1 MSLDSVVQV
10 DITTETTSVS
20 RAAFNIPLLCG
31 YHINYPERVREY
43 DISGGLAGLSS
54 DGFAATSQ
62 IYKMAQALAMQ
73 DPSIRKIKV
82 GRRAN
87 APTMTL
93 RLTPL
98 AQNTTIYHVY
108 VNGTN
113 FQFLSDGSATVAE
126 IVTGLYNA
134 MLQTAWVH
142 TTGYT
147 AGQYRSNGGNV
158 YRCTTSGTSAGSG
171 GPSGTGSGIV
181 DGTCVWAYE
190 GLTQAV
196 TPTDGTTHLDVAA
209 TVAGTMFECEL
220 ADDYEGLNL
229 WARQDRTI
237 DPTPSGLADDL
248 DAIQLEDNDWYV
260 LHLDSQ
266 GAAEIEVAARWIE
279 ATRKIFGAT
288 SGDSL
293 IPTSSGA
300 DIASTLF
307 GLSLAR
313 TYLVYDH
320 NPHKR
325 AAEAWTGVM
334 LPYDPGSATWKFKR
348 ASGVTALHLTTTQ
361 IGHLEAKNCNYC
373 IRLGGVPIFQQGVM
387 AVGEFI
393 DIIQGV
399 DWFRARLQER
409 VYLVLVNLKKLPFTS
424 GGIATIES
432 EVWAQLADGYRV
444 GFLAP
449 DSGTVE
455 TPDVASVSAADKIAR
470 HLPNVKFAAQLAGA
484 IHSVQITGT
493 ISP

>member
-31 YHINYPERVREY
+31 YHTNFPERVREY
-43 DISGGLAGLSS
+43 DISGGLTGLTD
-54 DGFAATSQ
+54 DGFATTDQ

-87 APTMTL
+87 GQDMTL
-93 RLTPL
+93 ELTPT
-98 AQNTTIYHVY
+98 ARDNTLYHVY
-108 VNGTN
+108 INGVD
-113 FQFLSDGSATVAE
+113 FQIDSGAVATTE
-126 IVTGLYNA
+126 TIVTALDAVLSQDALAATN
-134 MLQTAWVH
+134 
-142 TTGYT
+142 GYLLG
-147 AGQYRSNGGNV
+147 AYVSNSGSV
-158 YRCTTSGTSAGSG
+158 YRCTTAGTSAGSG
-171 GPSGTGSGIV
+171 GPTGTGSGIV
-181 DGTCVWAYE
+181 DGTCVWRYE
-190 GLTQAV
+190 GAV
-196 TPTDGTTHLDVAA
+196 QDITPTDDTTHL
-209 TVAGTMFECEL
+209 TVTAGTTGVMFECEL
-220 ADDYEGLNL
+220 SDDYEGLNL
-229 WARQDRTI
+229 WAREDVTA
-237 DPTPSGLADDL
+237 DPGLAADL
-248 DAIQLEDNDWYV
+248 NAIQLEDNDWYV

-266 GAAEIEVAARWIE
+266 GAAEIEAGATWIE

-307 GLSLAR
+307 GLSFAR

-334 LPYDPGSATWKFKR
+334 LPFDPGSATWKFKR

-361 IGHLEAKNCNYC
+361 IGHLEAKNVNYC

-455 TPDVASVSAADKIAR
+455 VPDVASVSASNKIAR
-470 HLPNVKFAAQLAGA
+470 HLPDVKFAAQLAGA